1 MSSRIR
7 RVLVMIVA
15 VLLAPLLSG
24 FTAAAVEQGTITVS
38 GVWPVG
44 QEPFEAVEVC
54 LTITLNE
61 AGEAVS
67 GIPLRWGSVV
77 SATLSFL
84 ITAAVVYFLM
94 ILPLN
99 SYKARLAARKG
110 DAPQTP
116 TEPTEIEL
124 LTEIRDALVAS
135 RGAVELGPQAQAVL
149 GAPRDGAED
158 GGSQAGLAGQPAGLA
173 GGHLLPGAG
182 LGDPGGGHV
191 GEQGVVVDQHHQGGG
206 LAAVAGQ
213 VGPEDPFEQGE
224 EPADLVADVGERA

>member
-1 MSSRIR
+1 MSNRIPG
-7 RVLVMIVA
+7 VLAGFKEFLMRGNVVELAVA
-15 VLLAPLLSG
+15 VVVGAA
-24 FTAAAVEQGTITVS
+24 FTKIVDSVVQGLIN
-38 GVWPVG
+38 PVVG
-44 QEPFEAVEVC
+44 ALGPKDLDRYESC
-54 LTITLNE
+54 LRGPCAWNE

-158 GGSQAGLAGQPAGLA
+158 GGSATAGAR
-173 GGHLLPGAG
+173 
-182 LGDPGGGHV
+182 
-191 GEQGVVVDQHHQGGG
+191 
-206 LAAVAGQ
+206 AVADAPDTGT
-213 VGPEDPFEQGE
+213 GKGAPSTS
-224 EPADLVADVGERA
+224 